1 MDVREVVVGYFKY
14 YCRYRFLQCKLNIR
28 LIYDAASAVDVE
40 RPEYDIADDC
50 GWLMKKNADG
60 IGRGVS

>member
-50 GWLMKKNADG
+50 G
-60 IGRGVS
+60 